1 MARALTL
8 ELWMNHVVDS
18 RVGWDVPDRPSPHLN
33 HSARLNRYWNLLF
46 VGVSQSH
53 SILPQPISKGRFGNG
68 AFYHRRSYIIE
79 YKA

>member
-18 RVGWDVPDRPSPHLN
+18 RVGWDVPDRLSPHLN

-53 SILPQPISKGRFGNG
+53 SILPHPISKDRFGNG
-68 AFYHRRSYIIE
+68 ALYHRRSYIIE